1 MKCLWIKQHQDEFA
15 VRDLCRVLSVSASRF
30 YEWLAA
36 PIGRREAYRDQ
47 LAQQVQQIHRDSR
60 GVYGSPRIAAVLRTR
75 GVKVCRNTV
84 AKVMKQR
91 QIQAKTR
98 RRFVPRT
105 TDSNHA
111 HPIAANQLQRNFT
124 ADCPNAKWVAD
135 LTYIPT
141 GEGWLYLAALLDL
154 YSRKVVGWSMAAHLR
169 AELAIDALN
178 MAIAMRRPSA
188 GLIHHS
194 DRGVQYACGAYQNLL
209 IRHGLICSMSGVGNC
224 YDNAA
229 MESFFSTLKTE
240 CVYPRK
246 FATQQEARQ
255 TIFEYVEVIY
265 NRVRPH
271 SSLGYVSPEAFEAAR
286 TG

>member
-1 MKCLWIKQHQDEFA
+1 VKCRWIQEHQSQFT
-15 VRDLCRVLSVSASRF
+15 VRDLCRVLKVSTSRF
-30 YEWLAA
+30 YAWRSA
-36 PIGRREAYRDQ
+36 PIGRRQAYRDE
-47 LAQQVQQIHRDSR
+47 LALQIERVYRQSR
-60 GVYGSPRIAAVLRTR
+60 GVYGSPRITSLLRSG
-75 GVKVCRNTV
+75 GVKVCRNTI

-91 QIQAKTR
+91 QIQAKKR
-98 RRFVPRT
+98 KRFVPRT

-111 HPIAANQLQRNFT
+111 HRIAANRLQRDFT
-124 ADCPNAKWVAD
+124 ADRPNVKWVAD

-141 GEGWLYLAALLDL
+141 DEGWLYLAALLDL
-154 YSRKVVGWSMAAHLR
+154 YSRKIVGWGMASHMRADLVIQALSMAV
-169 AELAIDALN
+169 AL
-178 MAIAMRRPSA
+178 RRPPR

-194 DRGVQYACGAYQNLL
+194 DRGVQYACDAYQNLL
-209 IRHGLICSMSGVGNC
+209 ARHGMICSMSGVGNC

-240 CVYPRK
+240 CVYPRS
-246 FATQQEARQ
+246 FSTQQEARRS
-255 TIFEYVEVIY
+255 IFEYVEVIY

>member
-1 MKCLWIKQHQDEFA
+1 VKCLWIKQHQNEFA
-15 VRDLCRVLSVSASRF
+15 VQDMCSVLSVSTSRF
-30 YEWLAA
+30 YEWMAA
-36 PIGRREAYRDQ
+36 PIGRRQAYRDQ
-47 LAQQVQQIHRDSR
+47 LAQQVQQIYRDSR
-60 GVYGSPRIAAVLRTR
+60 GVYGSPRIAAVLKAR
-75 GVKVCRNTV
+75 GVAVCRNTV

-91 QIQAKTR
+91 KIQAKKR

-105 TDSNHA
+105 TDSSHD
-111 HPIAANQLQRNFT
+111 HPIAGNRLQRDFT
-124 ADCPNAKWVAD
+124 ADHPNTKWVAD
-135 LTYIPT
+135 LTYVPT
-141 GEGWLYLAALLDL
+141 SEGWLYLAALLDL
-154 YSRKVVGWSMAAHLR
+154 YSRKIVGWSMAAHLR

-178 MAIAMRRPSA
+178 MAVAMRRPNA

-194 DRGVQYACGAYQNLL
+194 DRGVQYACQDYQSLL
-209 IRHGLICSMSGVGNC
+209 IRHGMICSMSGVGNC

-271 SSLGYVSPEAFEAAR
+271 SSLGYVSPETFEAAR

>member
-1 MKCLWIKQHQDEFA
+1 MKCLWIKQHQNEFA
-15 VRDLCRVLSVSASRF
+15 VQDMCSVLSVSTSRF
-30 YEWLAA
+30 YEWMAA
-36 PIGRREAYRDQ
+36 PIGRRQAYRDQ
-47 LAQQVQQIHRDSR
+47 LAQQVQQIYRDSR
-60 GVYGSPRIAAVLRTR
+60 GVYGSPRIAAVLKAR
-75 GVKVCRNTV
+75 GVAVCRNTV

-91 QIQAKTR
+91 KIQAKKR

-105 TDSNHA
+105 TDSSHD
-111 HPIAANQLQRNFT
+111 HPIAGNRLQRDFT
-124 ADCPNAKWVAD
+124 ADHPNTKWVAD
-135 LTYIPT
+135 LTYVPT
-141 GEGWLYLAALLDL
+141 SEGWLYLAALLDL
-154 YSRKVVGWSMAAHLR
+154 YSRKIVGWSMAAHLR

-178 MAIAMRRPSA
+178 MAVAMRRPNA

-194 DRGVQYACGAYQNLL
+194 DRGVQYACQDYQSLL
-209 IRHGLICSMSGVGNC
+209 IRHGMICSMSGVGNC

-271 SSLGYVSPEAFEAAR
+271 SSLGYVSPETFEAAR

>member
-15 VRDLCRVLSVSASRF
+15 VQDMCRVLSVSTSRF
-30 YEWLAA
+30 YEWMAA
-36 PIGRREAYRDQ
+36 PIGRRQAYRDQ
-47 LAQQVQQIHRDSR
+47 LAQQVQQIYRDSR
-60 GVYGSPRIAAVLRTR
+60 GVYGSPRIAAVLKAR
-75 GVKVCRNTV
+75 GVAVCRNTI

-91 QIQAKTR
+91 QIQAKKR

-105 TDSNHA
+105 TDSSHN
-111 HPIAANQLQRNFT
+111 HPIAGNRLQRDFT
-124 ADCPNAKWVAD
+124 ADRPNTKWVAD

-154 YSRKVVGWSMAAHLR
+154 YSRKIVGWNIAAHLR
-169 AELAIDALN
+169 AELAMDALN
-178 MAIAMRRPSA
+178 MAVAMRCPTA

-194 DRGVQYACGAYQNLL
+194 DRGVQYACQDYQSLL
-209 IRHGLICSMSGVGNC
+209 IRHGIICSMSGKGNC

-246 FATQQEARQ
+246 FTTQQEARQ

>member
-1 MKCLWIKQHQDEFA
+1 MKCLWIQQHQGEFA
-15 VRDLCRVLSVSASRF
+15 VRDLCRVLRVSSSRF
-30 YEWLAA
+30 YEWLEA
-36 PIGRREAYRDQ
+36 PVGKRQVYHDQ
-47 LAQQVQQIHRDSR
+47 LATQIQQIHGDSR
-60 GVYGSPRIAAVLRTR
+60 GTYGSPRIASVLRAR
-75 GVKVCRNTV
+75 GVKVCRNTI

-98 RRFVPRT
+98 KRFVPRT
-105 TDSNHA
+105 TDSSHT
-111 HPIAANQLQRNFT
+111 HPIAANRLQRDFT
-124 ADCPNAKWVAD
+124 ADHPNAKWVAD
-135 LTYIPT
+135 LTYVST

-154 YSRKVVGWSMAAHLR
+154 YSRRIVGWSMAPHLR
-169 AELAIDALN
+169 AELAMDALN
-178 MAIAMRRPSA
+178 MAIALRRPPP

-194 DRGVQYACGAYQNLL
+194 DRGVQYACDAYQRLL
-209 IRHGLICSMSGVGNC
+209 TRHGMICSMSGVGNC

-246 FATQQEARQ
+246 FATHQEARQ
-255 TIFEYVEVIY
+255 TIFEYVEVTY

-271 SSLGYVSPEAFEAAR
+271 SSLGYISPEAFEAAR